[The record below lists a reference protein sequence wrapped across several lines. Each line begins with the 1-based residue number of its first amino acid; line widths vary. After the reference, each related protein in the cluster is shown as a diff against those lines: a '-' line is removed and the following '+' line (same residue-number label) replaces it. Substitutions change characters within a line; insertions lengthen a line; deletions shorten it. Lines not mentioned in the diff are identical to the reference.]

1 MADLPLA
8 MILVGGLG
16 SRIQSVVKD
25 RPKALAK
32 AGGTPFLDIQLQWL
46 TEQGGREAVLLTGHK
61 GKQIKEY
68 VIDRSARALTVS
80 CLQEDSPLGT
90 GGALLN
96 AVKEMKHHESFL
108 LLNGDSLTDVS
119 LSEFCCDRL
128 EERCARLVVV
138 YQDDATRYGT
148 VQFDE
153 NKQLIGFKE
162 KKQASMP
169 GWINT
174 GIYFFPDGWFV
185 DLPNKITPCSLE
197 QDLFPQWLRELRR
210 IHVFPVQGNFIDI
223 GTPDSLAKF
232 RHQHHLW
239 TDNPKK

>member
-96 AVKEMKHHESFL
+96 AVKEMKHHVSFL
-108 LLNGDSLTDVS
+108 LLNGDSLTDVFFLVWPHES
-119 LSEFCCDRL
+119 FSSFLHVFCYLCQRVDQR
-128 EERCARLVVV
+128 ERCRHWHYA
-138 YQDDATRYGT
+138 A
-148 VQFDE
+148 
-153 NKQLIGFKE
+153 
-162 KKQASMP
+162 
-169 GWINT
+169 
-174 GIYFFPDGWFV
+174 V
-185 DLPNKITPCSLE
+185 DCC
-197 QDLFPQWLRELRR
+197 RR
-210 IHVFPVQGNFIDI
+210 
-223 GTPDSLAKF
+223 
-232 RHQHHLW
+232 
-239 TDNPKK
+239 